1 MKNRNVSIV
10 KDTDGKKIV
19 VIHDI
24 VFKGKR
30 QIKWEEVEEYLKQY
44 IGEFYEIAE
53 TKDLVYIGK
62 EFADEYSGSQD
73 TTRLKGGL
81 AKAKANAATGVP
93 ELIEIAVKKRF
104 KKNLVEKH
112 KNNAKYG
119 WYRYDS
125 RFAIPVYEEG
135 GEIERYNV
143 FHVEMLIRHDING
156 KLYLYDLV
164 NIKKE
169 PSTPPRQ

>member
-44 IGEFYEIAE
+44 IGEFY
-53 TKDLVYIGK
+53 
-62 EFADEYSGSQD
+62 
-73 TTRLKGGL
+73 
-81 AKAKANAATGVP
+81 
-93 ELIEIAVKKRF
+93 EIAVKKRF

-143 FHVEMLIRHDING
+143 FHVEMLIRHDKNG
-156 KLYLYDLV
+156 KLYFYDLV

>member
-44 IGEFYEIAE
+44 IGEFY
-53 TKDLVYIGK
+53 
-62 EFADEYSGSQD
+62 
-73 TTRLKGGL
+73 
-81 AKAKANAATGVP
+81 
-93 ELIEIAVKKRF
+93 EIAVKKRF

-156 KLYLYDLV
+156 KHYLYDLV